1 MELDER
7 RTAMRGSVGEI
18 LLRVLINWRF
28 YYKKITSKK
37 SKKRF
42 FSKNFLLSY
51 VHILCMWFGV
61 EHKM

>member
-1 MELDER
+1 
-7 RTAMRGSVGEI
+7 MRGSVGEI

-28 YYKKITSKK
+28 YYKKITSKR